1 MLEVFFLNEKEYFP
15 RFVIFIWRDD
25 DDLERLVW
33 KLNNDSVDEV
43 FKSIREVVEFVS
55 ETDGYTYLECKKSEN
70 VYRSVKQNVEVK
82 LFRKSIVRKDEL
94 LYKIKG
100 FISTLFVC
108 KNKI

>member
-1 MLEVFFLNEKEYFP
+1 MNEKEYFP
-15 RFVIFIWRDD
+15 FFVIFIWRDD
-25 DDLERLVW
+25 ELERLVW

-55 ETDGYTYLECKKSEN
+55 ETESYTYLECKKSEN
-70 VYRSVKQNVEVK
+70 VNRSVKQNVEAR
-82 LFRKSIVRKDEL
+82 LFRKSRVRKDEL

-100 FISTLFVC
+100 FISTLLVC